1 MPLNTFLDTS
11 KGIEAILRKLAVIL
25 QPPVQLGTTEWAEAY
40 RGMSAKATAMPGR
53 YSASITP
60 WVHGIHAA
68 LDDPKVVKVVAQKSA
83 QVAWT
88 DGVLL
93 NYLGKRMDIDPV
105 PMIVMFAKEGAA
117 KEFNEEKLVP
127 MIEAT
132 PRLADKVPVKSRR
145 DKDNRWNFKG
155 FPGGFLKLVGSN
167 SPSSVK
173 STPAPVVCVEEPDDC
188 NDNVKEQGNTITLLI
203 ERTKTFPK
211 RKVIFGGTPTIAG
224 LSAVEAAY
232 KESDKRKFFVPCPD
246 CGEEQVLS
254 WDNVRWQEDQAQN
267 HEVFGKARLDSA
279 VYVCPHCGAIWDDA
293 KKNRAVRKGVWR
305 PTAEFLGTA
314 GFYINELYS
323 PFPGSTLRNLL
334 AKYLTAKHK
343 MDQGEDAD
351 MRSFVNNQLG
361 LPYEFLSGLPEATD
375 LAARAEDYDE
385 FTVPV
390 VGCVLTAGVDVQHD
404 RLAVVIR
411 AWGPGEESWLV
422 YWGELH
428 GQTMIPEKGAWP
440 DLDALLKRGFK
451 TANGSTVFVRA
462 VSIDSS
468 DGQTNDAVYSFVRKR
483 MGRGF
488 MAIKGSSVTDDS
500 KEIFTTPKISV
511 DLNGRQKALKYG
523 LRPFI
528 VGVSRAKDL
537 LLGVDAGAGRIKLEG
552 NGPGRMHWYKSVRP
566 DYWEQITSEVK
577 APSSHT
583 RKRVWQKKSGVRN
596 EALDCEVYALHAA
609 RSLKTH
615 LWTADRWALE
625 KSRQV
630 QMDLL
635 QTAQPEA
642 EKPVV
647 TEQKTEQRQDDFFA
661 PFSQRVDEW

>member
-1 MPLNTFLDTS
+1 
-11 KGIEAILRKLAVIL
+11 
-25 QPPVQLGTTEWAEAY
+25 
-40 RGMSAKATAMPGR
+40 MPGR
-53 YSASITP
+53 YSAAVTP
-60 WVHGIHAA
+60 WVRGIHEA

-93 NYLGKRMDIDPV
+93 NYLGRRMDIDPA
-105 PMIVMFAKEGAA
+105 PMIVMFSKEGAA

-132 PRLADKVPVKSRR
+132 PRLAAKIPIKARR
-145 DKDNRWNFKG
+145 DKDNRWAYKG

-188 NDNVKEQGNTITLLI
+188 NDNVKQQGNTIALLI
-203 ERTKTFPK
+203 ERTKTFPR

-232 KESDKRKFFVPCPD
+232 QESDKRKFFVRCPH

-254 WDNVRWQEDQAQN
+254 WDNVHWSEDPALN
-267 HEVFGKARLDSA
+267 HEVYGKVKLDSA
-279 VYVCPHCGAIWDDA
+279 VYACPHCGALWDDA
-293 KKNRAVRKGVWR
+293 AKNRAVRKGVWR
-305 PTAEFLGTA
+305 ATAPLMGTA

-323 PFPGSTLRNLL
+323 PFPGSTMRNLL
-334 AKYLTAKHK
+334 AKFLLAKMK
-343 MDQGEDAD
+343 LDQGDD
-351 MRSFVNNQLG
+351 SYMRSFVNNQLG
-361 LPYEFLSGLPEATD
+361 LPYEFQSGLPEANE

-404 RLAVVIR
+404 RLAVIIR

-428 GQTMIPEKGAWP
+428 GQTMLPEKGAWV

-451 TANGSTVFVRA
+451 TVNGSTVYIRA

-468 DGQTNDAVYSFVRKR
+468 DGQTSDAVYSFVRR
-483 MGRGF
+483 RVGRGF

-500 KEIFTTPKISV
+500 KEIFSTPKISV
-511 DLNGRQKALKYG
+511 DLNGKQKALKYG

-552 NGPGRMHWYKSVRP
+552 SGPGRMHWYKSVRP

-577 APSSHT
+577 APSSYT
-583 RKRVWQKKSGVRN
+583 KKRVWQKKSGVRN

-625 KSRQV
+625 KNKQV

-635 QTAQPEA
+635 AARPEPA
-642 EKPVV
+642 AKPAVVEKP
-647 TEQKTEQRQDDFFA
+647 QPRKDDFFA
-661 PFSQRVDEW
+661 PFSEQREDEW